1 MNISHRPR
9 FVSKTLFHFVTC
21 VSWPRPRPRPRPQRP
36 GTCQLFLSPTS
47 HPDKRLLYRLN
58 INLCCY
64 LAPIQLILWNT
75 TQNVPR
81 FCGGVFIFNFS
92 TPFKISWSISQYT
105 CHYQS
110 SRKFILLEFELWGEL
125 TLIISHSDQKWPTL
139 KFLWGG
145 YILQCR
151 FNAGKLLSNVQL
163 RIQVISVFN

>member
-21 VSWPRPRPRPRPQRP
+21 VSWPGHRGP
-36 GTCQLFLSPTS
+36 G
-47 HPDKRLLYRLN
+47 PDYCFCLQPLTLTRDCVYRLN

-64 LAPIQLILWNT
+64 PGPTQLILWNT

-145 YILQCR
+145 YNLQCR